1 MAAVTLDDVLIVLVI
16 AASVI
21 SLLCLGLLF
30 VFSKRIY
37 QAQQSNA
44 RLLKQ
49 TQNDAEQISI
59 LRSEIAEVRASVLS
73 IGKRLVASESFAKDL
88 AQQQA
93 AQKYDDPDAKIYSRA
108 VKMVELGADLEEI
121 MRECELPRA
130 EAELLMSLHN
140 KSDPS

>member
-1 MAAVTLDDVLIVLVI
+1 MAAVTLNDVLIILVI
-16 AASVI
+16 ASCFI

-30 VFSKRIY
+30 MFSKRL
-37 QAQQSNA
+37 QQMQNSNIK
-44 RLLKQ
+44 LHKQ
-49 TQNDAEQISI
+49 VHNDTEQISI

-73 IGKRLVASESFAKDL
+73 IGKRLVESEGYVKEL

-140 KSDPS
+140 KS

>member
-1 MAAVTLDDVLIVLVI
+1 MVAAVTLDDILIVLVI
-16 AASVI
+16 ASSFI

-30 VFSKRIY
+30 VFSKRI
-37 QAQQSNA
+37 QQGQQHCA
-44 RLLKQ
+44 RLQKQ
-49 TQNDAEQISI
+49 TQSDSEQISI

-73 IGKRLVASESFAKDL
+73 IGKRLVACEGFAKEL
-88 AQQQA
+88 AQHQA

-140 KSDPS
+140 KSQ